1 MKEYRVEEVTC
12 VLDQPKKSLQG
23 TNALAYCSTAS
34 VTDARKSFM
43 KLTADD
49 DDVADFAD
57 EKSVDSP
64 TQGQIQ
70 KSADAGST
78 DDAGDVQV
86 STLKKS
92 FYSRH

>member
-1 MKEYRVEEVTC
+1 MHESIPRGRGNVRIRLAGKKLARDKRSSLLLHC
-12 VLDQPKKSLQG
+12 VG
-23 TNALAYCSTAS
+23 
-34 VTDARKSFM
+34 DARKSFM

-70 KSADAGST
+70 KSADARST